1 MQAAPRGET
10 LDPITYE
17 VLRHRLWAI
26 NDEQGLLAAQM
37 SGSPVVYEAYDF
49 NSALMSYR
57 GDTLFIG
64 VYVTRLSLSIDIA
77 VKNIVKDYSRD
88 PGIHEGDMFLTN
100 DPWVGAVHMND
111 YIVVAPIHH
120 EGRVV
125 CWTGLC
131 MHEMDVG
138 GPVPGSFVVG
148 ARDIYGEAPVLPPLK
163 VVEAGRLRPDV
174 ERMFIRN
181 SRTPEFNALDLRAR
195 IAAINK
201 TRQRIAEIIETY
213 GVDTFLA
220 VQERLLEDVRRRL
233 GRRLA
238 ELPDGAW
245 YEHGYI
251 DHDGSTD
258 ALYEIK
264 VAMTKRGERL
274 TFDFRGT
281 SPQAPGMINCTYTG
295 LWGGVMAAMLTLL
308 CYDMPWATGAISGLV
323 EIISEEGTV
332 NNARHPAAVS
342 AATVA
347 ATFMTFNVCM
357 QAIAK
362 MYACSERYRG
372 ELMATG
378 WPGWIGANFSGLD
391 QRGRYFTATMLD
403 TGGGGG
409 ARSTRDGLDV
419 EGTPGS
425 PKMAMSNIET
435 VERLY
440 PLLYLYRKEQPATLG
455 PGKYRGGAGL
465 ELGRLVH
472 KAASPVRCFVF
483 GHGINQSEARGLM
496 GGLPG
501 SVNANVVYRRAWQPQ
516 GAPAAGRSLPGGS
529 EEMGAVEGA
538 VLAAK
543 DMTMLENGDA
553 IVTYC
558 CGGGG
563 YGDPLE
569 REPHLVSADAAQ
581 GLCDVQS
588 AVRLYGVVLDP
599 QSLAPD
605 LLATAKTRDAVRR
618 GRRGTSLAVEG
629 WSVGAAGGA

>member
-1 MQAAPRGET
+1 MAQLLEVRLEEPVAPAA
-10 LDPITYE
+10 
-17 VLRHRLWAI
+17 
-26 NDEQGLLAAQM
+26 
-37 SGSPVVYEAYDF
+37 
-49 NSALMSYR
+49 
-57 GDTLFIG
+57 
-64 VYVTRLSLSIDIA
+64 A
-77 VKNIVKDYSRD
+77 VD
-88 PGIHEGDMFLTN
+88 PGGAPAEVPN
-100 DPWVGAVHMND
+100 DP
-111 YIVVAPIHH
+111 
-120 EGRVV
+120 
-125 CWTGLC
+125 
-131 MHEMDVG
+131 
-138 GPVPGSFVVG
+138 
-148 ARDIYGEAPVLPPLK
+148 
-163 VVEAGRLRPDV
+163 
-174 ERMFIRN
+174 
-181 SRTPEFNALDLRAR
+181 
-195 IAAINK
+195 
-201 TRQRIAEIIETY
+201 
-213 GVDTFLA
+213 
-220 VQERLLEDVRRRL
+220 
-233 GRRLA
+233 A

-274 TFDFRGT
+274 AFDFRGT
-281 SPQAPGMINCTYTG
+281 STQAPGMINCTYTG

-308 CYDMPWATGAISGLV
+308 CYDMPWATGALSGLV

-472 KAASPVRCFVF
+472 KAASPVRWVAVIQAMATTYPGATFV
-483 GHGINQSEARGLM
+483 
-496 GGLPG
+496 
-501 SVNANVVYRRAWQPQ
+501 
-516 GAPAAGRSLPGGS
+516 
-529 EEMGAVEGA
+529 EMGPGN
-538 VLAAK
+538 VL
-543 DMTMLENGDA
+543 T
-553 IVTYC
+553 
-558 CGGGG
+558 
-563 YGDPLE
+563 
-569 REPHLVSADAAQ
+569 
-581 GLCDVQS
+581 GLLK
-588 AVRLYGVVLDP
+588 RLDP
-599 QSLAPD
+599 AITLLVIEHDMDVAFALADRITVLHYGRVVADGLSQAVKSDPMVQEIY
-605 LLATAKTRDAVRR
+605 LGAIDA
-618 GRRGTSLAVEG
+618 
-629 WSVGAAGGA
+629 